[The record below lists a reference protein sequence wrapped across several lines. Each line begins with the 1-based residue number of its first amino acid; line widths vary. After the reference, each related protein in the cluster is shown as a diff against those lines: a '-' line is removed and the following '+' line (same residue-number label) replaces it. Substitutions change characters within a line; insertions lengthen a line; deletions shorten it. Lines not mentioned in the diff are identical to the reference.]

1 MDVEKTIEFLLA
13 NQARHEARYEER
25 MGRLEAKVDSLAGS
39 VGKLADHVV
48 HLDDVMTTLAES
60 HIKLVQRMD
69 QFTERLDTVAQ
80 QSNERDNLL
89 GQRIDSLVSAIGEFI
104 RNRPSTG

>member
-1 MDVEKTIEFLLA
+1 MDVEKTIEFLVA

-48 HLDDVMTTLAES
+48 HLDDVMTILAES
-60 HIKLVQRMD
+60 HIKLV
-69 QFTERLDTVAQ
+69 ERLDTVAQ

-89 GQRIDSLVSAIGEFI
+89 GQRIDSLVSTIGEFI